1 MTHISAR
8 DALRAA
14 PHQRASGRLDL
25 ALTAQNGRTRLRSFY
40 QQGCL
45 KARLLQSGPIP
56 ELVAINI
63 SGGIASGDAVE
74 THLDLGAGACCIFAS
89 QAAERIYRALGE
101 APARI
106 STRLTLAPDARLFYL
121 PQETILFDGF
131 SLDRHLDIDIAP
143 GATLVGVESL
153 LFGRLAMGEALRSGC
168 LKDRIAITRAGKTL
182 WRDVARLEGDLF
194 AQLDQPG
201 LAGGA
206 RAMASLFAIGPDLA
220 AKLPGLRAALPGA
233 GVSLHDDLLLARILA
248 PDAITLRRRVVAALA
263 ILSEFGLPRV
273 WQS

>member
-14 PHQRASGRLDL
+14 PHQRAAGLLDL
-25 ALTAQNGRTRLRSFY
+25 ALTAPHGRTRLRSFY

-74 THLDLGAGACCIFAS
+74 TQLDLGVGARCMFAS

-106 STRLTLAPDARLFYL
+106 RTRLTLAADARLFYL

-143 GATLVGVESL
+143 GASLVGVESL
-153 LFGRLAMGEALRSGC
+153 IFGRLAMGEALRAGW
-168 LKDRIAITRAGKTL
+168 LKDRISITRAGKRL

-206 RAMASLFAIGPDLA
+206 RAMASLFAIGPDLTA
-220 AKLPGLRAALPGA
+220 HMPGLRAALPGA
-233 GVSLHDDLLLARILA
+233 GVTLHGDLLLARILA
-248 PDAITLRRRVVAALA
+248 PDAIRLRRAVVAALS